1 MLTLKQFTAMLDSYG
16 ADPQRWPENLRAEA
30 EAFLDRSE
38 QARRSL
44 ADALALDDA
53 LISASA
59 REEAKLWQPGDQDA
73 ALARLRSG
81 VAARI
86 ASTSYQRP
94 NRSLARTLFEGMQSV
109 FSARLAWVG
118 IGASGGVAI
127 VAGLL
132 IGAAFGAQ
140 PGQDNLLTMLQP
152 DPIQILAD

>member
-30 EAFLDRSE
+30 EALLDRSE

-53 LISASA
+53 MRSASA

-94 NRSLARTLFEGMQSV
+94 NRSLAWTLFGGMQSV
-109 FSARLAWVG
+109 FSPRLAWVG
-118 IGASGGVAI
+118 VGASGGIAV

-132 IGAAFGAQ
+132 IGAAYSA
-140 PGQDNLLTMLQP
+140 PSASDNLMTMLQP